1 MYLEHISV
9 VHSVRGDISRTAA
22 LEKLGLLALSLWRL
36 AELGRLPRQRL
47 AVIAVDLALLLRRQ
61 LRKPH
66 LTGVALNQCSSAP
79 PCCPWSGKGQ
89 GGLPSPF
96 IHPDSL
102 FQATLWDSLG
112 LWCISERHTPEKQQ
126 QIPLSTR
133 YYWYHI
139 SDISRKRSAGLLF
152 ISPQGCSVTC

>member
-22 LEKLGLLALSLWRL
+22 LEKASALRLLALSLWRL
-36 AELGRLPRQRL
+36 AEPGRLPRQRL

-79 PCCPWSGKGQ
+79 PYCPWSGKGQ
-89 GGLPSPF
+89 GSLPSPF

-102 FQATLWDSLG
+102 YKAALSLRG
-112 LWCISERHTPEKQQ
+112 ITEKHTPEKKR
-126 QIPLSTR
+126 QIPLS
-133 YYWYHI
+133 
-139 SDISRKRSAGLLF
+139 KRNY
-152 ISPQGCSVTC
+152 